1 MASLNKRQ
9 LGTEPRE
16 SARGLAD
23 DSDRIVALDSGVP
36 GLSATR
42 SADPDEVEGLREE
55 IDRLELLRRHLL
67 KDIVVKD
74 AYLAALRAD
83 RRAKESEISA
93 LHAEISALH
102 ESIAGLHG
110 SIAQTLSQPR
120 YRAVDALNAA
130 LHRVTFLHVLLKRWL
145 VGQGGLDPPSSKS
158 SP

>member
-9 LGTEPRE
+9 PGTEPRE
-16 SARGLAD
+16 SARGLVV

-36 GLSATR
+36 GSSATR

-67 KDIVVKD
+67 KDIVIKD
-74 AYLAALRAD
+74 AYLAEIRAD
-83 RRAKESEISA
+83 LRAKESEISA
-93 LHAEISALH
+93 LR

-110 SIAQTLSQPR
+110 SIAHTLSQPR

-130 LHRVTFLHVLLKRWL
+130 LHRVAFLHMLLKRWL
-145 VGQGGLDPPSSKS
+145 VGQGRLDPPSSS
-158 SP
+158 SSQ